1 MKKKILLFTGV
12 VLMGIFMYSMPYTS
26 SLNGTSISKAGGSS
40 ELRLQYKKGVYYEL
54 GKDTPFTGKMRVNYE
69 KEYINNEGNSIIRE
83 ASFENEYVDG
93 VKKNTNYYSQNGIFE
108 YSIKNI

>member
-26 SLNGTSISKAGGSS
+26 SLNGTSISKAGGTS
-40 ELRLQYKKGVYYEL
+40 ELKLQFKKGLYYEV

-69 KEYINNEGNSIIRE
+69 KEYVNNEGNSITRE
-83 ASFENEYVDG
+83 ASFENEYVNG
-93 VKKNTNYYSQNGIFE
+93 LLKITNYYTQNGTFE
-108 YSIKNI
+108 YSVKKI